1 MVLEVR
7 QYSLLIADDD
17 ESCRFT
23 LREIFEPK
31 GFATLLASNGREAI
45 DLIEGHVVDCLL
57 LDFHMP
63 DLTGLEILQVV
74 RQARGFL
81 PCVLLT
87 ADPSQQLLRQAL
99 SLQVY
104 TVLTKP
110 VRQELVTTSVHR
122 ALQHAGRAG

>member
-1 MVLEVR
+1 MEER

-17 ESCRFT
+17 ESCRST
-23 LREIFEPK
+23 LRDIFEPK

-45 DLIEGHVVDCLL
+45 DLVEGHVVDCLL

-74 RQARGFL
+74 RQVRGFL

-104 TVLTKP
+104 TVLSKP
-110 VRQELVTTSVHR
+110 VRYELVTTSVHR
-122 ALQHAGRAG
+122 ALQTAGRAG